1 VRVTSF
7 ETLTL
12 PSPEGEG
19 NISAM
24 ETGLAGRV
32 VMITGAS
39 GGIGSAIAMRFAE
52 EGAKLV
58 LHYRT
63 NRRNAEALQRKLT
76 SVESLIVRAD
86 LAKEADARRM
96 FAQALRHFDRVDT
109 LIANAGSWEPRDIP
123 LHKMSLGQWQHTF
136 DNVLT
141 STFLAMREFFQ
152 IAAKQKRGNALLI
165 SSTSGV
171 FGEAGHADY
180 SAAKSAMAFG
190 LTRTLKNE
198 IARLVPTTRAY
209 CGGRVNCLCPGWT
222 IVPRTSEK
230 LKDAKAIRRFTST
243 MALRKIGLP
252 DDVAGTAVFLSSDK
266 LAGHITGQT
275 LIIAGGMEGRLLWP
289 LDLENDR

>member
-1 VRVTSF
+1 
-7 ETLTL
+7 
-12 PSPEGEG
+12 
-19 NISAM
+19 M

-39 GGIGSAIAMRFAE
+39 GGIGSAIARRFAE

-58 LHYRT
+58 LHYRSS
-63 NRRNAEALQRKLT
+63 RGNAEALQRKLK
-76 SVESLIVRAD
+76 SVDSLMVRAD
-86 LAKEADARRM
+86 LTKEGEVRQM
-96 FAQALRHFDRVDT
+96 FAQTLRHFDRVDT
-109 LIANAGSWEPRDIP
+109 LIANAGSWEARDIP
-123 LHKMSLGQWQHTF
+123 LHEMSLRQWQHTF

-141 STFLAMREFFQ
+141 STFLTMRGFFQ

-198 IARLVPTTRAY
+198 IAKLVPTSRGY

-222 IVPRTSEK
+222 IVPRTSER
-230 LKDAKAIRRFTST
+230 LKDSKAIRKVTAT
-243 MALRKIGLP
+243 MAWTKIGDP
-252 DDVAGTAVFLSSDK
+252 FDVAAAAVFLSSDK

-275 LIIAGGMEGRLLWP
+275 
-289 LDLENDR
+289 